1 MGSVFRRPSW
11 PDMTD
16 EMFAVAYTSAAS
28 KRLQQLADA
37 SVAINA
43 ALSLDDML
51 DLITTRARE
60 IIGAHQAIISIIV
73 ERDQSQA
80 PTTVDKIA
88 LSDKYAAWRGCKALH
103 SHAGICTDY
112 VYNTNKPVRL
122 TQSELEAQPGWH
134 DFASQEVDHPP
145 MRGCLA
151 APLIGRDGHNLGLIL
166 LSDKEQGDFTEEDE
180 ATLMQLAQMAAI
192 AIENIQLYQQ
202 TWKSVLAR
210 DHLLFMV
217 SHDLKNPLGAIKG
230 YAQLLQRE
238 IQREGALDTERML
251 AIVNRIDATATRM
264 TDLIN
269 ELLDLSHLQI
279 SQPLELVRR
288 PVDLIALIQQVV
300 AEQQQTTHR
309 HQLRIES
316 AVTELVGDFDAAR
329 ISRVIANL
337 ISNAIKY
344 SPRAPEITV
353 QIAREEIGGAPYA
366 VVTVRDQGIGIPAE
380 DLPYIFEQFRRAE
393 NVIGRIKGTGIGLA
407 SVRQIVEQHG
417 GTITVESVEGEGSAF
432 TVRLPLS

>member
-1 MGSVFRRPSW
+1 
-11 PDMTD
+11 
-16 EMFAVAYTSAAS
+16 
-28 KRLQQLADA
+28 
-37 SVAINA
+37 
-43 ALSLDDML
+43 
-51 DLITTRARE
+51 
-60 IIGAHQAIISIIV
+60 
-73 ERDQSQA
+73 
-80 PTTVDKIA
+80 
-88 LSDKYAAWRGCKALH
+88 
-103 SHAGICTDY
+103 
-112 VYNTNKPVRL
+112 
-122 TQSELEAQPGWH
+122 
-134 DFASQEVDHPP
+134 
-145 MRGCLA
+145 
-151 APLIGRDGHNLGLIL
+151 
-166 LSDKEQGDFTEEDE
+166 
-180 ATLMQLAQMAAI
+180 
-192 AIENIQLYQQ
+192 
-202 TWKSVLAR
+202 
-210 DHLLFMV
+210 
-217 SHDLKNPLGAIKG
+217 
-230 YAQLLQRE
+230 
-238 IQREGALDTERML
+238 ML